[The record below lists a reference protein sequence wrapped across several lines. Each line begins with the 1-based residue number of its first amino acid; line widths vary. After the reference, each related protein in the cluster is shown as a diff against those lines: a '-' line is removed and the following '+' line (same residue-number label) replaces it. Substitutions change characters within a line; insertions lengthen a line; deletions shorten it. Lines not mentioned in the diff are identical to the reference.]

1 MTYISED
8 KRCKE
13 EYICSKLLVND
24 DVKEQ
29 LLRGGMD
36 QRLATHFAHIM
47 SRDPVYLS
55 QTDISDVNVG
65 DANILDAFQSGVWQ
79 HVRLKMPPPDSSDIG
94 WRVEFRP
101 MEVQPRDSENAA
113 FVIFMFLLSRAIIA
127 FDLDFYIPIDKV
139 TESMDA
145 AHKRHAVLSER
156 LWFRKEGWSSERF
169 CSTMCFRQGQTCLCG
184 TSAIARRDSGISVS
198 QDPEYAL
205 MSVDKIINGEGESE
219 PVGRAKFPGLIPI
232 ILAYLELSGIS
243 QNQMIRLSPYLDLVS
258 KRASTQLPTPAHWIR
273 SFVKRHPKY
282 QRDSVVHQEICYD
295 LMKEIV
301 HLGSD

>member
-1 MTYISED
+1 
-8 KRCKE
+8 
-13 EYICSKLLVND
+13 
-24 DVKEQ
+24 
-29 LLRGGMD
+29 
-36 QRLATHFAHIM
+36 
-47 SRDPVYLS
+47 VYLS
-55 QTDISDVNVG
+55 QRDISDVNVG
-65 DANILDAFQSGVWQ
+65 DDNVFNAFQSGVWQ
-79 HVRLKMPPPDSSDIG
+79 HVRLKLPPPDNSDIG

-127 FDLDFYIPIDKV
+127 FDLDFYVPIDKV

-169 CSTMCFRQGQTCLCG
+169 CSAMCLRQAQICLCSTG
-184 TSAIARRDSGISVS
+184 AIARRDSGISVS
-198 QDPEYAL
+198 QGPEYAL
-205 MSVDKIINGEGESE
+205 MTVNEIINGEVQSE
-219 PVGRAKFPGLIPI
+219 LRGKAKFLGLIPI
-232 ILAYLELSGIS
+232 ILTYLELSGIS
-243 QNQMIRLSPYLDLVS
+243 QNQMKRLSPYLDLVS

-282 QRDSVVHQEICYD
+282 QNDSVVHQEICYD

-301 HLGSD
+301 HMGSD